1 LSANPRILCIA
12 RILPRSARAG
22 SVHGRNSLP
31 AGGVSRFF
39 LLLLATHCVKKH
51 EQAQTG
57 SGRSH
62 ENRHRLIY
70 YGYARLFV
78 VACGSHAVLGRLLPT
93 RQPERTCMFPEYRDL
108 ISRLKN
114 EDRHF
119 ERLFNEHNDLDEKIT
134 ELEKH
139 ISPVGEAEVDVLKK
153 KKLAL
158 KDEIYQILL
167 KASAK

>member
-1 LSANPRILCIA
+1 
-12 RILPRSARAG
+12 
-22 SVHGRNSLP
+22 
-31 AGGVSRFF
+31 
-39 LLLLATHCVKKH
+39 
-51 EQAQTG
+51 
-57 SGRSH
+57 
-62 ENRHRLIY
+62 
-70 YGYARLFV
+70 
-78 VACGSHAVLGRLLPT
+78 
-93 RQPERTCMFPEYRDL
+93 MFPEYRDL

-139 ISPVGEAEVDVLKK
+139 ISPVGEVEIETLKTQ
-153 KKLAL
+153 KLAL

>member
-1 LSANPRILCIA
+1 
-12 RILPRSARAG
+12 
-22 SVHGRNSLP
+22 
-31 AGGVSRFF
+31 
-39 LLLLATHCVKKH
+39 
-51 EQAQTG
+51 
-57 SGRSH
+57 
-62 ENRHRLIY
+62 
-70 YGYARLFV
+70 
-78 VACGSHAVLGRLLPT
+78 
-93 RQPERTCMFPEYRDL
+93 MFPEYRDL

-139 ISPVGEAEVDVLKK
+139 ISPVGEVEIETLKK

-167 KASAK
+167 KASK

>member
-1 LSANPRILCIA
+1 
-12 RILPRSARAG
+12 
-22 SVHGRNSLP
+22 
-31 AGGVSRFF
+31 
-39 LLLLATHCVKKH
+39 
-51 EQAQTG
+51 
-57 SGRSH
+57 
-62 ENRHRLIY
+62 
-70 YGYARLFV
+70 
-78 VACGSHAVLGRLLPT
+78 
-93 RQPERTCMFPEYRDL
+93 MFPEYRDL

-119 ERLFNEHNDLDEKIT
+119 ERLFNEHNDLDEKII

-158 KDEIYQILL
+158 KDEIYKILL

>member
-1 LSANPRILCIA
+1 
-12 RILPRSARAG
+12 
-22 SVHGRNSLP
+22 
-31 AGGVSRFF
+31 
-39 LLLLATHCVKKH
+39 
-51 EQAQTG
+51 
-57 SGRSH
+57 
-62 ENRHRLIY
+62 
-70 YGYARLFV
+70 
-78 VACGSHAVLGRLLPT
+78 
-93 RQPERTCMFPEYRDL
+93 MFPEYRDL

-158 KDEIYQILL
+158 KDEIYKILL

>member
-1 LSANPRILCIA
+1 
-12 RILPRSARAG
+12 
-22 SVHGRNSLP
+22 
-31 AGGVSRFF
+31 
-39 LLLLATHCVKKH
+39 
-51 EQAQTG
+51 
-57 SGRSH
+57 
-62 ENRHRLIY
+62 
-70 YGYARLFV
+70 
-78 VACGSHAVLGRLLPT
+78 
-93 RQPERTCMFPEYRDL
+93 MFPEYRDL

-119 ERLFNEHNDLDEKIT
+119 ERLFNEHNDLDEKII

>member
-1 LSANPRILCIA
+1 
-12 RILPRSARAG
+12 
-22 SVHGRNSLP
+22 
-31 AGGVSRFF
+31 
-39 LLLLATHCVKKH
+39 
-51 EQAQTG
+51 
-57 SGRSH
+57 
-62 ENRHRLIY
+62 
-70 YGYARLFV
+70 
-78 VACGSHAVLGRLLPT
+78 
-93 RQPERTCMFPEYRDL
+93 MFPEYRVL

-139 ISPVGEAEVDVLKK
+139 ISPVGEVEIETLKK
-153 KKLAL
+153 QKLAL

>member
-1 LSANPRILCIA
+1 
-12 RILPRSARAG
+12 
-22 SVHGRNSLP
+22 
-31 AGGVSRFF
+31 
-39 LLLLATHCVKKH
+39 
-51 EQAQTG
+51 
-57 SGRSH
+57 
-62 ENRHRLIY
+62 
-70 YGYARLFV
+70 
-78 VACGSHAVLGRLLPT
+78 
-93 RQPERTCMFPEYRDL
+93 MFPEYRDL

-119 ERLFNEHNDLDEKIT
+119 ERLFNEHNDLAEKIS

-139 ISPVGEAEVDVLKK
+139 ISPVGEAAVDVLTK

>member
-1 LSANPRILCIA
+1 
-12 RILPRSARAG
+12 
-22 SVHGRNSLP
+22 
-31 AGGVSRFF
+31 
-39 LLLLATHCVKKH
+39 
-51 EQAQTG
+51 
-57 SGRSH
+57 
-62 ENRHRLIY
+62 
-70 YGYARLFV
+70 
-78 VACGSHAVLGRLLPT
+78 
-93 RQPERTCMFPEYRDL
+93 MFPEYRDL

-139 ISPVGEAEVDVLKK
+139 ISPVGEVEIETLKK